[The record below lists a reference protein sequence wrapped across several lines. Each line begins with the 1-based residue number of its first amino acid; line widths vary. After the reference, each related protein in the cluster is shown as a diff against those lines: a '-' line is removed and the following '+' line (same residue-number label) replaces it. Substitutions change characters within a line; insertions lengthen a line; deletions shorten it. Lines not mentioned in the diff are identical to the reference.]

1 MQIIF
6 EKQTRFYGDL
16 ETVYFPIEVCTVTPK
31 LSILTRALQR
41 FCLIHEFVSFKL
53 DHCNSL
59 LYGLPAY
66 VKNWTDYSH
75 FKILRL
81 ELLLKPGNF
90 IIFHWFC
97 SLHWL
102 PINGRIIFKILFLV
116 YKRLNDQSP
125 SCISELL
132 TAVMTRLFLDHLHVG
147 LLCRI
152 ILRLV
157 RPTLHVNRMVIGLF
171 PS

>member
-6 EKQTRFYGDL
+6 EKWSIFYGDL
-16 ETVYFPIEVCTVTPK
+16 ETVYFRIEVCTVTPK

-59 LYGLPAY
+59 LYGLPSY
-66 VKNWTDYSH
+66 IKNWTDYSH
-75 FKILRL
+75 FKILL
-81 ELLLKPGNF
+81 VEFLLKPGNF

-97 SLHWL
+97 SLRWL
-102 PINGRIIFKILFLV
+102 PINVRKFKILLLV

-132 TAVMTRLFLDHLHVG
+132 TAVITGLFLDHLHVG
-147 LLCRI
+147 LLRRI

-157 RPTLHVNRMVIGLF
+157 RPTLHVNHMVICLF

>member
-1 MQIIF
+1 MVILRLFTFLLKCAWSHLNCLSWQELYRDSGPRVCWLQI
-6 EKQTRFYGDL
+6 R
-16 ETVYFPIEVCTVTPK
+16 P
-31 LSILTRALQR
+31 LQ
-41 FCLIHEFVSFKL
+41 LIS
-53 DHCNSL
+53 

-66 VKNWTDYSH
+66 IKNWTDYSH
-75 FKILRL
+75 FKILLL
-81 ELLLKPGNF
+81 ELLLKFRNF

-102 PINGRIIFKILFLV
+102 PTNGRIIFKILLLV
-116 YKRLNDQSP
+116 YKRLNDQSS

-132 TAVMTRLFLDHLHVG
+132 TAVITGLFLDHLHVG

-157 RPTLHVNRMVIGLF
+157 RPTLHVNRMVIRLF